1 MCSNNGEAVEC
12 LEEAL
17 EKVAATASASGA
29 AGSGDRIGRLLA
41 AKARL
46 DAVVYA
52 EVAGFDAAGAC
63 VDDGAAT
70 TVGWLRAQQRLGRR
84 DASGLVFQCR
94 RLRDLGLTS
103 AALAEGAIS
112 REHATAIVRAQ
123 AASGL
128 DADGFARYESI
139 LVDLARQASPDEVRA
154 AAAHLVDAEAPDR
167 DHRLLDAL
175 AGRRLDLVPV
185 GDLVK
190 VDAMID
196 KPTAEALTT
205 AVEALSRRSPGDDR
219 TWHQRR
225 ADAFGELV
233 QLGLE
238 SGQIPQQGRTKPHL
252 SLLVT
257 LDQLTGIHG
266 AGPLLARYGR
276 IPTTTAQRLG
286 CDGVLTRIL
295 TDACGHVVD
304 VGRAS
309 RHTTTAQ
316 NTALTAMYT
325 TCGYPNC
332 DTPLARCDIHHVTWW
347 SHGGP
352 TNLDNLLPLCKTHHQ
367 FVHEHGYTIT
377 ARRDPDGHPT
387 HRPHRWRFLTPRG
400 APIPD
405 HTTALTASLHQ
416 LSFALAPP
424 PPRVPI
430 ADPPTNPHSVT
441 MPTTVATAERV
452 PLPDPGPPPDF
463 GPTPAPFA
471 GPAAVSSKPT
481 PILTTTSTLGSGR
494 SP

>member
-1 MCSNNGEAVEC
+1 MCSNVGEALEC
-12 LEEAL
+12 LQGAL
-17 EKVAATASASGA
+17 EKVATTASMPGA
-29 AGSGDRIGRLLA
+29 VGSGDRIGRLLA

-46 DAVVYA
+46 DAIVYA
-52 EVAGFDAAGAC
+52 EVAGFDTAGAC

-70 TVGWLRAQQRLGRR
+70 TAGWLRAQQRLGRR
-84 DASGLVFQCR
+84 DASGLVHQAR
-94 RLRDLGLTS
+94 RLRDLPRTS
-103 AALAEGAIS
+103 AALAAGTIS
-112 REHATAIVRAQ
+112 REHATAIVKAKTRTAL
-123 AASGL
+123 STE
-128 DADGFARYESI
+128 DFDRYETI
-139 LVDLARQASPDEVRA
+139 LVDLARQSSPDEVRA

-167 DHRLLDAL
+167 DAELVQAL
-175 AGRRLDLVPV
+175 AGRRFDLVPV

-225 ADAFGELV
+225 ADAFGELI

-252 SLLVT
+252 SLMVT

-286 CDGVLTRIL
+286 CDAILTRIL
-295 TDACGHVVD
+295 TDASGQVID

-316 NTALTAMYT
+316 NNALTAMYS

-332 DTPLARCDIHHVTWW
+332 DTPLARCDIHHITWW

-352 TNLDNLLPLCKTHHQ
+352 TDLDNLLPLCKTHHQ

-377 ARRDPDGHPT
+377 ASRDPHGHPT
-387 HRPHRWRFLTPRG
+387 HRPHRRRFLTPRG
-400 APIPD
+400 TPIPD

-416 LSFALAPP
+416 LSFALTAPP
-424 PPRVPI
+424 PRIPI
-430 ADPPTNPHSVT
+430 SDPPTITHSVT
-441 MPTTVATAERV
+441 MPTTVAVAERV
-452 PLPDPGPPPDF
+452 PLAEPVPPPDF
-463 GPTPAPFA
+463 GSTPAPLA
-471 GPAAVSSKPT
+471 VRAAVPSKPT
-481 PILTTTSTLGSGR
+481 PVLTTTSTPGSGR